1 METRPK
7 QTEGNASRNFQIR
20 SFSKAQESPNWE
32 INQLDNNDES
42 NKPKS
47 EVVLMNSNNSTETEL
62 TDKQNNLK
70 PEVLFKEVVQVPIQ
84 NKRSGE
90 TIIGKQITPAMKS
103 ELSVDL
109 NVKDDP
115 GDLKTSPGNNVN
127 MRLDQAS
134 CNPVQKRKERS
145 DEEILVADIKQRSP
159 TRIKE
164 LSVDLH
170 VEKDPDILEDPVKNV
185 NTVKF
190 INWDTKG
197 LDPLQKGKERAVD
210 EIITTDFKQRSPTR
224 MEDLSVNLDFKKDP
238 DILEV
243 PVNKANTSKC
253 IKWDSKDSV
262 QEEKEG
268 AEEDITFAD
277 FKRRSPT
284 SMKKL
289 SIDLN
294 DETKPDIAED
304 LKDEPV
310 HSEVHQDEVRLE
322 DMKRAEFP
330 ESVLRNKRNEAAR
343 GKSEFDVELR
353 ESVST
358 NHKISKAMGEI
369 GEPEHEDEFQAR
381 KDDESGISESNIL
394 ASVYARA
401 TLLKS
406 GVLKTPFAQDPMH
419 NTADVIPTIV
429 IMPSESEEPKVIE
442 RKWLTSAL
450 FQRQIQQVLSLSFSR
465 FVFLFFNSYIVRSI
479 YFPTRALVLCLFP
492 LYCISHH
499 AQALWC

>member
-1 METRPK
+1 METGPK
-7 QTEGNASRNFQIR
+7 RTEGNASRNFQIR
-20 SFSKAQESPNWE
+20 SFSEAQESSNWE
-32 INQLDNNDES
+32 INQLGNNDDSSKPES
-42 NKPKS
+42 VVK
-47 EVVLMNSNNSTETEL
+47 VVLMNSNNSNETEL

-115 GDLKTSPGNNVN
+115 GVPGDLKTSPGYNVN
-127 MRLDQAS
+127 IRLDQAS
-134 CNPVQKRKERS
+134 CDPVEKRKERS
-145 DEEILVADIKQRSP
+145 DEEILVADFKQSSP

-164 LSVDLH
+164 LSVDLL

-185 NTVKF
+185 NAVKF
-190 INWDTKG
+190 INRDTKG

-210 EIITTDFKQRSPTR
+210 KIITTDFKQRSPTR
-224 MEDLSVNLDFKKDP
+224 MEELSVNLDLKKDP
-238 DILEV
+238 GILEV

-253 IKWDSKDSV
+253 IDWDSKDSV
-262 QEEKEG
+262 QKEKEG
-268 AEEDITFAD
+268 AEEEILFAD

-284 SMKKL
+284 RMGKL

-294 DETKPDIAED
+294 EEANPDIAED
-304 LKDEPV
+304 LEDEPV

-330 ESVLRNKRNEAAR
+330 ESVLRNKRNEAA
-343 GKSEFDVELR
+343 GGESELDEELR

-358 NHKISKAMGEI
+358 NHEVSKAME
-369 GEPEHEDEFQAR
+369 EHEDGFQAR
-381 KDDESGISESNIL
+381 KDESGVSESNIL

-406 GVLKTPFAQDPMH
+406 AILKTPFAQDPMQ

-429 IMPSESEEPKVIE
+429 IMPSEPEEPKVME

-450 FQRQIQQVLSLSFSR
+450 F
-465 FVFLFFNSYIVRSI
+465 
-479 YFPTRALVLCLFP
+479 
-492 LYCISHH
+492 
-499 AQALWC
+499 